1 MLGMEPKV
9 MLDKGCQRKQPL
21 SWPLVESKGSEVS
34 TGWYMVRNIENM
46 GLACGVHM
54 ATIHTWQRAVIPLGF
69 TRTVHS
75 WLRKQVTPN
84 PKHIAKYFPIGKKI
98 PSRRKF
104 GN

>member
-1 MLGMEPKV
+1 
-9 MLDKGCQRKQPL
+9 
-21 SWPLVESKGSEVS
+21 
-34 TGWYMVRNIENM
+34 
-46 GLACGVHM
+46 M
-54 ATIHTWQRAVIPLGF
+54 ATLHTWQRAVIPLGF
-69 TRTVHS
+69 TPTVHS